1 MLNLCVSFGVGSI
14 WNPIADFFGLET
26 WIPVLF
32 LIAILRRNILNLM
45 SGFKTFK
52 LSVSYRRGK
61 YNVTFNF
68 LIVVLGYRFE
78 SVKLVSQAL
87 GLVLMFLKLSSCH
100 QIGIIGSI
108 HHAWRASI
116 VVDPTILR
124 IKIHILLNVLEGLLM
139 SRQ

>member
-14 WNPIADFFGLET
+14 WNPIADFFGFET

-32 LIAILRRNILNLM
+32 LIVIMRGNIWNLM

-87 GLVLMFLKLSSCH
+87 CLVLMFLKLSSCH